1 MDMKKFIDTALC
13 KPEEGDTIEYFNLK
27 GRAAGN
33 VLTNATGIPAGGY
46 NYEADITKFW
56 AEFKKLKA
64 EVDYPLSFNTLML
77 RVLAE
82 GLKVAPRLNS
92 HLEYK
97 EKSSC
102 GRLIVKK
109 HIDVAVPIFMESGET
124 FPVKLRHLEEKN
136 LKEIYEEM
144 NRLLTVLKTTDVDS
158 VLFDVI
164 AQRIVGFVLKGKIG
178 TAISMAASGY
188 IGKYKVAKISG
199 LFKHADRDPEK
210 SLQPYELNEGT
221 VCLTNLGSISA
232 GLPGNVTYAPLLYP
246 QSFIMAIGSVQDR
259 DFAFKNEE
267 GVVDIATKKI
277 LPINIMFDHRIGGF
291 GDVVPFLKKI
301 NEIFENPEII
311 RNW

>member
-1 MDMKKFIDTALC
+1 MSIKKFIDTALC
-13 KPEEGDTIEYFNLK
+13 KPEEGDTVEYFNLK
-27 GRAAGN
+27 GRVSGN
-33 VLTNATGIPAGGY
+33 VLTNATSIPAGGY
-46 NYEADITKFW
+46 NYEADVTKFW

-97 EKSSC
+97 AKSSC
-102 GRLIVKK
+102 GRLIIKK
-109 HIDVAVPIFMESGET
+109 HIDVAVPVFMETGET
-124 FPVKLRHLEEKN
+124 FPVKLRNLEEKN

-144 NRLLTVLKTTDVDS
+144 DRLLTVLKTTDVDR

-178 TAISMAASGY
+178 MAMSQVVSGY
-188 IGKYKVAKISG
+188 FGKYKVASFSG
-199 LFKHADRDPEK
+199 IFKHANRDPKK

-221 VCLTNLGSISA
+221 ICLTNLGSISA
-232 GLPGNVTYAPLLYP
+232 GLPGNATYVPILYP

-259 DFAFKNEE
+259 DYAFKNEE
-267 GVVDIATKKI
+267 GVVDIATKKM

-291 GDVVPFLKKI
+291 GDVVPFLNKI

-311 RNW
+311 RTW

>member
-1 MDMKKFIDTALC
+1 MDLKKFINTALC
-13 KPEEGDTIEYFNLK
+13 KPEEGDTVEYFNLK
-27 GRAAGN
+27 GRVSGN
-33 VLTNATGIPAGGY
+33 VLTNATSIPAGGY

-97 EKSSC
+97 AKSSC
-102 GRLIVKK
+102 GRLIIKK
-109 HIDVAVPIFMESGET
+109 HIDVAVPVFMESGET
-124 FPVKLRHLEEKN
+124 FPIKLRHLEEKN

-144 NRLLTVLKTTDVDS
+144 DRLLTVLKTTDVDR

-178 TAISMAASGY
+178 MAMSQVVSGY
-188 IGKYKVAKISG
+188 FGKYKVAKFSG
-199 LFKHADRDPEK
+199 IFKHATRDPEK

-232 GLPGNVTYAPLLYP
+232 GLPGNVTYAPILYP

-259 DFAFKNEE
+259 DYAFKNED
-267 GVVDIATKKI
+267 GVVDIATKKM

-291 GDVVPFLKKI
+291 GDVVPFLNKI

-311 RNW
+311 RTW

>member
-1 MDMKKFIDTALC
+1 MDLKKFLDTALC
-13 KPEEGDTIEYFNLK
+13 KPEEGDTVEYFNLK
-27 GRAAGN
+27 GRVSGN
-33 VLTNATGIPAGGY
+33 VLTNATSIPAGGY

-56 AEFKKLKA
+56 EEFKKLKA

-97 EKSSC
+97 AKSSC

-109 HIDVAVPIFMESGET
+109 HIDVAVPVFLESGET
-124 FPVKLRHLEEKN
+124 FPIKLRHLEEKN

-144 NRLLTVLKTTDVDS
+144 NRLLTVLKTTDVDR

-164 AQRIVGFVLKGKIG
+164 AQRIIGFVLKGKIG
-178 TAISMAASGY
+178 MAMSQVISGY
-188 IGKYKVAKISG
+188 FGKYKVASFAGI
-199 LFKHADRDPEK
+199 FKHATRDSEK

-232 GLPGNVTYAPLLYP
+232 GLPGNVTYAPILYP

-259 DFAFKNEE
+259 DYAFKNED
-267 GVVDIATKKI
+267 GVVDIATRKM

-311 RNW
+311 REW

>member
-1 MDMKKFIDTALC
+1 MDMKKFINTALC
-13 KPEEGDTIEYFNLK
+13 KPEEGDTVEYFNLK
-27 GRAAGN
+27 ARVSGN

-56 AEFKKLKA
+56 EEFKALKK

-97 EKSSC
+97 AKSSC

-109 HIDVAVPIFMESGET
+109 HIDVAVPVLLESGET
-124 FPVKLRHLEEKN
+124 FPVKLCKLEEKN
-136 LKEIYEEM
+136 MKEISEEM
-144 NRLLTVLKTTDVDS
+144 DRLLDTLEETDVDR

-164 AQRIVGFVLKGKIG
+164 AQRMVGFFLKGKIG
-178 TAISMAASGY
+178 MALSQIISGY
-188 IGKYKVAKISG
+188 VGKYKVAKVSG
-199 LFKHADRDPEK
+199 IFKHAPRDPKK

-221 VCLTNLGSISA
+221 VCLTNLGSI
-232 GLPGNVTYAPLLYP
+232 GRELNGNVTYAPILYP
-246 QSFIMAIGSVQDR
+246 QVFIMAIGAVKDV
-259 DFAFKNEE
+259 DYAFRNEKGE
-267 GVVDIATKKI
+267 VDLATKKV

-291 GDVVPFLKKI
+291 GDVVPFIRKLD
-301 NEIFENPEII
+301 EIFQNPEII